1 MVSILDTRV
10 ALDWPTIRGQ
20 AGAFITT
27 EYASLDRGG
36 APITWPVTPYLGENG
51 RSVDVTTG
59 LTYPL
64 KAERARRNPKV
75 SLSFSQPLGSRLVD
89 PATFVIHGLATVRDA
104 DLRANSARYLAEVAA
119 HLPEAFD
126 SIPTVMLRRMAWYW
140 ARIWIEV
147 TPVRVLWWRGGNLDQ
162 PPQLWQPQTP
172 PTVEP
177 SDPAPVGRGAGSWT
191 TRAAADWRMRM
202 RGALD
207 RLGLP
212 VLTSV
217 TLDGWPLPLRV
228 RTAKPIP
235 GGFRM
240 RPPAGIDII
249 DGPASL
255 TFHTHGPA
263 FESQDNACLVG
274 HCRNVGEHVEFD
286 VERALNDFIIPANP
300 LRRAVHLM
308 SASRRLKRR
317 LDSEARR
324 RGRLVPSFDELGFT
338 KPKTKRS

>member
-1 MVSILDTRV
+1 MASKLDARAV
-10 ALDWPTIRGQ
+10 LDWPTIRDQ
-20 AGAFITT
+20 AAAFITT
-27 EYASLDRGG
+27 EYASLNRGG
-36 APITWPVTPYLGENG
+36 APITWPVTPYLGANG

-75 SLSFSQPLGSRLVD
+75 SLSFSQPLGSRLAD
-89 PATFVIHGLATVRDA
+89 PATFVIQGLATVHDA

-147 TPVRVLWWRGGNLDQ
+147 TPVRVLWWRGGDLDQ
-162 PPQLWQPQTP
+162 PPQLWEPQTL
-172 PTVEP
+172 PTVAP
-177 SDPAPVGRGAGSWT
+177 SDPAPVGRGAGSWN
-191 TRAAADWRMRM
+191 TRAAADWRTRI

-207 RLGLP
+207 RLGPP
-212 VLTSV
+212 VLTSI
-217 TLDGWPLPLRV
+217 TPDGWPLPLRV
-228 RTAKPIP
+228 RNAEQIP

-240 RPPAGIDII
+240 RPPVGVDIV
-249 DGPASL
+249 DGPACL

-263 FESQDNACLVG
+263 FESQENASLTG
-274 HCRNVGEHVEFD
+274 HCRNTGEHIEFD
-286 VERALNDFIIPANP
+286 VERALNDFIIPAKP

-324 RGRLVPSFDELGFT
+324 RGQRVPRFDELGFT
-338 KPKTKRS
+338 KSER